1 MFEKS
6 GALLI
11 PYSGG
16 CGGTIISQEHILTA
30 AHCFGPDWREERSK
44 RTVFAFAGRLDISSI
59 DKDIGRNPEGPW
71 ENSISEKE
79 VFIHPLNVGGWDH
92 DIAIIKVDIQILH

>member
-6 GALLI
+6 GSLLI
-11 PYSGG
+11 SYSE
-16 CGGTIISQEHILTA
+16 CGGTIISREHILTA

-79 VFIHPLNVGGWDH
+79 VFIHPLNVRGWDH